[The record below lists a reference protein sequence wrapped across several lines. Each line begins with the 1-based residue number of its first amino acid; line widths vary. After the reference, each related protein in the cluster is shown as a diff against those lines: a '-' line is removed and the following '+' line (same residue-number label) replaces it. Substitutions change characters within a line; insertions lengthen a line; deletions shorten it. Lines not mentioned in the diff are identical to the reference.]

1 MTKSVLALPIFSAAV
16 YLAAGCSSLPN
27 IKTDPFYES
36 FYQKT
41 RLIMLAE
48 EIKLYRLLE
57 DKTSKEEFIRE
68 FWRIRDPDPSTEE
81 NEAKTVFE
89 ERVNYACRWF
99 SDSLTPKWKENYEP
113 TKQDRGW
120 QTDMGQVY
128 IVMGPPDVVD
138 LGSGGLAEGD
148 IDRRQISW
156 TEGTEMWFYRNWNLF
171 LRFERTRLAMGIASN
186 SLLVQAMEYAKL
198 DMISPGYRADLERGL
213 EFKAEYKN
221 GAIAIRV
228 PSTRVSFKEE
238 GGKLLANFK
247 IQMNI
252 YLDHKKMDVMDTE
265 KSLEDTEDG
274 LAKKKFLRL
283 EIPYPLSDEGRY
295 LFDILLEDLNSLVHS
310 RSRILIVARR

>member
-1 MTKSVLALPIFSAAV
+1 MAKSIFALPILAASV
-16 YLAAGCSSLPN
+16 FLAAGCSSLPSIRN
-27 IKTDPFYES
+27 DPFYES

-81 NEAKTVFE
+81 NEAITTFE
-89 ERVNYACRWF
+89 ERVKYACRWF
-99 SDSLTPKWKENYEP
+99 SDSITPKWKENYEP

-138 LGSGGLAEGD
+138 LESGGLAEGD
-148 IDRRQISW
+148 IDRRQISR
-156 TEGTEMWFYRNWNLF
+156 TGGTEMWYYRNWNLF
-171 LRFERTRLAMGIASN
+171 LRFERTSLGMGIASN
-186 SLLVQAMEYAKL
+186 GLLVKAMEDAKL
-198 DMISPGYRADLERGL
+198 DMISPGYRADFVRGL
-213 EFKAEYKN
+213 TFKAEYKN

-252 YLDHKKMDVMDTE
+252 YLDHKKMDVVVTE
-265 KSLEDTEDG
+265 KSLEDTEEG

-283 EIPYPLSDEGRY
+283 EIPYPLSGEGRY
-295 LFDILLEDLNSLVHS
+295 LFDILMEDLYSLAHS
-310 RSRILIVARR
+310 RSRSIVETRR